1 MAHDPALTQAPFQ
14 DAVVLGSVAFGDSD
28 RVIRLLVAERG
39 KVDAVARGAR
49 GSRKRFGGALDPG
62 TRLRVAL
69 RSGRGAL
76 PWLEAVE
83 VRRAPSK
90 ARTTLGRLSLLTWG
104 CEVIGS
110 LIERDLE
117 ADRLRTLLEI
127 WLDLLEGEVEPH
139 SGSRVA
145 FEAKALTFAGL
156 APALVRCAVC
166 SRILEDP
173 CVFSMDVGGMHRGCG
188 QGLPV
193 LAGDLSCIERLRRT
207 PLVDTTHEGV
217 PNEARWLL
225 VSFLEHQAGRPLKS
239 RDALPWEDG

>member
-110 LIERDLE
+110 LIKHNLKTNQ
-117 ADRLRTLLEI
+117 LHTLLKI
-127 WLDLLEGEVEPH
+127 
-139 SGSRVA
+139 
-145 FEAKALTFAGL
+145 
-156 APALVRCAVC
+156 
-166 SRILEDP
+166 
-173 CVFSMDVGGMHRGCG
+173 
-188 QGLPV
+188 
-193 LAGDLSCIERLRRT
+193 
-207 PLVDTTHEGV
+207 
-217 PNEARWLL
+217 
-225 VSFLEHQAGRPLKS
+225 
-239 RDALPWEDG
+239 